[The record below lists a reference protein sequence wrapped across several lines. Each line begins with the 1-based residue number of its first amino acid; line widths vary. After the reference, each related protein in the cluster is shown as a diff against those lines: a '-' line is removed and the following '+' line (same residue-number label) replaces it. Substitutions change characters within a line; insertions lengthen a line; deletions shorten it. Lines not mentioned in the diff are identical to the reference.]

1 VKGYV
6 YLFSI
11 EAIVPEE
18 QPKEHAEN
26 IMTPVSFQRSD
37 QKFFKEKPFADL
49 VFRVQ
54 GEEIKA
60 HKAFLAARCSY
71 FNNMFQSG
79 MIEGNSN
86 VIEVAEIKPKTFEA
100 FLEFVYC
107 GEVTSEDE
115 EIWLDL
121 LELSDKYCM
130 KSLEE
135 LCSSSLKG
143 KMSKENVVKA
153 ANLAEK
159 LGMEDLKQEAL
170 NFIIGNFDGVFESQ
184 DIRELSRELLMEL
197 FKMK

>member
-1 VKGYV
+1 MKGYV

-86 VIEVAEIKPKTFEA
+86 VIEVPDIKPKTFEA
-100 FLEFVYC
+100 FLEFIYC

>member
-1 VKGYV
+1 M
-6 YLFSI
+6 
-11 EAIVPEE
+11 PEE
-18 QPKEHAEN
+18 QSKEHADN
-26 IMTPVSFQRSD
+26 ITTPVSFQSND
-37 QKFFKEKPFADL
+37 QKFFQEKPFADL
-49 VFRVQ
+49 IFRVQ

-60 HKAFLAARCSY
+60 HKAFLVARCSY

-86 VIEVAEIKPKTFEA
+86 VIEVHDIKPKTFEA
-100 FLEFVYC
+100 FLEFIYC
-107 GEVTSEDE
+107 GEVTPEDE
-115 EIWLDL
+115 DIWLDL
-121 LELSDKYCM
+121 LEMSDKYCM

-153 ANLAEK
+153 ANLAER

-170 NFIIGNFDGVFESQ
+170 SFMIRDFDGIFESQ